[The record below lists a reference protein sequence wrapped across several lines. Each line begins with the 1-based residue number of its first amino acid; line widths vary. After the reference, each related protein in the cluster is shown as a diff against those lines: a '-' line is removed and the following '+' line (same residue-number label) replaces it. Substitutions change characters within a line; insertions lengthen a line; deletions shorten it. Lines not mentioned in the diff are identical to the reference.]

1 MSTITVLDQ
10 QTINKIAAGEVVE
23 RPAAVVKELVE
34 NSIDAGANAITVE
47 IKEGGIGF
55 IRITDN
61 GSGIRKDDIQ
71 TAFLRHATSKIKS
84 VEDLLSVSSL
94 GFRGEALSSISA
106 VALVEL
112 VTKNSADVLGSRY
125 LIDGG
130 EEKGFEEIGCPEGT
144 TFVIRNLFYNTPA
157 RRKFLKSPTTEAGY
171 ISDLIERLAISHPN
185 ISFKFLNNNQLKLT
199 TSGNNKLKDII
210 YQIYGRDVAANLI
223 EVEGNS
229 EHIGVKGFIGK
240 PTILRGNRNHENY
253 YINGR
258 YIKSPI
264 LTKAIEEAYKPYVM
278 HHKYPFTSL
287 HFDIDPMFIDV
298 NVHPTK
304 MELRLRNG
312 EEAYKFVYE
321 LLSNALRQRELIT
334 DVTLGPKKKELP
346 GPAHMHDQHNKGP
359 EPFEKNRI
367 EASNKALEVVHEE
380 TKGFLPEEKIK
391 ESFLFEPRQE
401 KPKSV
406 TPITS
411 SFNLKHATPLNKSPL
426 KIEEIEDEQLKEELK
441 TAETVT
447 APPRTLREEVSAE
460 RYAPE
465 SIRPKVS
472 TSLEIKE
479 ISKEEAGVL
488 ASQNEVIPA
497 ERLEQVKL
505 FEEEKEEAKKPNY
518 RIIGQL
524 FETYWMIEFDGKL
537 LMVDQHAAH
546 EKVLYE
552 KLLHD
557 YDSRETL
564 SQGLLPPIVMTLNA
578 REEDCLKLN
587 MEIFNDLGFEIDF
600 FGGREYAIKAV
611 PANIY
616 GLNEQSLFIE
626 MLDALIDEDSITK
639 PTIVLEKVAS
649 MSCKAA
655 IKGNQKINYNE
666 FKVLLDDL
674 MGLENPYFCPHGRP
688 IIISMSK
695 YEIEKK
701 FKRIVS

>member
-1 MSTITVLDQ
+1 MSNITVLDQ

-34 NSIDAGANAITVE
+34 NSIDAGANAVTVE

-61 GSGIRKDDIQ
+61 GSGIRKDDIKV
-71 TAFLRHATSKIKS
+71 AFLRHATSKIKS

-106 VALVEL
+106 VAQVEL
-112 VTKNSADVLGSRY
+112 VTKNNADLLGSRY

-130 EEKGFEEIGCPEGT
+130 EEKGFEEIGSPEGT

-157 RRKFLKSPTTEAGY
+157 RRKFLKSATTEAGY

-210 YQIYGRDVAANLI
+210 YQIYGRDVAANLL
-223 EVEGNS
+223 EVEGETDHMS
-229 EHIGVKGFIGK
+229 VHGFIGK

-264 LTKAIEEAYKPYVM
+264 ITRAIEDAYKPFVM
-278 HHKYPFTSL
+278 HHKYPFTCL
-287 HFDIDPMFIDV
+287 HFDIDPLFIDV

-312 EEAYKFVYE
+312 EEAYKFVHD
-321 LLSNALRQRELIT
+321 LVSRTLKQQELIT
-334 DVTLGPKKKELP
+334 DISLSAPKKHVP
-346 GPAHMHDQHNKGP
+346 GQMPNGQHVKGP
-359 EPFEKNRI
+359 EPFEKKRI
-367 EASNKALEVVHEE
+367 EASNKALEIVHEE
-380 TKGFLPEEKIK
+380 TKGLLPEEKVK
-391 ESFLFEPRQE
+391 ESFLFEP
-401 KPKSV
+401 
-406 TPITS
+406 T
-411 SFNLKHATPLNKSPL
+411 FNLKQAAAINHKPLE
-426 KIEEIEDEQLKEELK
+426 ITEIEDEQLKEELL
-441 TAETVT
+441 TAETVE
-447 APPRTLREEVSAE
+447 APPVKIEPKSMPKTLREEVTGIKSA
-460 RYAPE
+460 AE
-465 SIRPKVS
+465 SNYS
-472 TSLEIKE
+472 QAMTSFDIKE
-479 ISKEEAGVL
+479 ITSNEASSL
-488 ASQNEVIPA
+488 RTENEVIPQ

-505 FEEEKEEAKKPNY
+505 FEEQPKEEKKPSY

-524 FETYWMIEFDGKL
+524 FETYWMIEFENKL
-537 LMVDQHAAH
+537 LMIDQHAAH

-557 YDSRETL
+557 YDRRETL
-564 SQGLLPPIVMTLNA
+564 SQGLLPPIVMTLNS

-611 PANIY
+611 PANLY
-616 GLNEQSLFIE
+616 GLNEQSLFVE
-626 MLDALIDEDSITK
+626 MLDTLIDEDSITK

-655 IKGNQKINYNE
+655 IKGNQKINYHE

-695 YEIEKK
+695 YEVEKK
-701 FKRIVS
+701 FKRIL